1 MKKIITLN
9 KKDGSKVKAVI
20 KILDISYIDKIL
32 DLQQEIYDLLEQKE
46 FYSCSNREDFEKNL
60 NVRGKII
67 GCITEETDELVAIG
81 VYAKFEYGEE
91 NYGHDLDIK
100 GEDLLQVAN
109 FESTIV
115 HPEYRGN
122 SLQKI
127 IIENLEELAKADNIK
142 CIGVTAAPDNKY
154 SVENIKKLGFEIVK
168 EKIKYG
174 GLKRYVFRKNI

>member
-1 MKKIITLN
+1 
-9 KKDGSKVKAVI
+9 
-20 KILDISYIDKIL
+20 
-32 DLQQEIYDLLEQKE
+32 
-46 FYSCSNREDFEKNL
+46 
-60 NVRGKII
+60 
-67 GCITEETDELVAIG
+67 
-81 VYAKFEYGEE
+81 
-91 NYGHDLDIK
+91 
-100 GEDLLQVAN
+100 VAN